1 MQFIDRGAGRA
12 DLASRVKTLRSAALA
27 DEEGREFDTALRELA
42 AA

>member
-1 MQFIDRGAGRA
+1 MQFIDREAGRA
-12 DLASRVKTLRSAALA
+12 DLAAQVRRLRSAALA